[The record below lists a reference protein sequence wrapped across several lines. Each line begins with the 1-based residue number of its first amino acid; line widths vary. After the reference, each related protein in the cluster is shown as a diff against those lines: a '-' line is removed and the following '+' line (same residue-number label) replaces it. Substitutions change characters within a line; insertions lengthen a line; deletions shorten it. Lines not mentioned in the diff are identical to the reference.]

1 MCLICQSLD
10 DESMTPWE
18 ARKAAFEI
26 AEQLSLEHVLEL
38 VKKLEEIED
47 AIHSSSSKN

>member
-10 DESMTPWE
+10 EESMTPWE
-18 ARKAAFEI
+18 ARTAAFEM
-26 AEQLSLEHVLEL
+26 AEQLSMEHILEL

-47 AIHSSSSKN
+47 AIHSAKTKD